1 MHFLRHM
8 SKILL
13 TLVGTMLLRTTAFA
27 PMARPAF
34 KQVFR
39 AATMEA
45 SATDSDF
52 DGFKSTKSFFFPGQ
66 GAQVVG
72 MAKEVVDE
80 VRFGKG
86 T

>member
-1 MHFLRHM
+1 MN
-8 SKILL
+8 KIFL
-13 TLVGTMLLRTTAFA
+13 TLVATMMLLRTNGFV

-45 SATDSDF
+45 STTDSDF
-52 DGFKSTKSFFFPGQ
+52 DDYKSTKSFFFPGQ

-72 MAKEVVDE
+72 MAKEVVEE
-80 VRFGKG
+80 VSI
-86 T
+86 